1 MKTYCAYHPTRPAL
15 YNCPE
20 CETSYC
26 AECISKRPVN
36 QYGTKKVFYFCPKC
50 NVEAERLSLTNTI
63 TPFWNRLPK
72 FFVYPLHPRP
82 LLLMI
87 VLAVATIIF
96 TRANVFTLLI
106 RVAIWG
112 VMLKYSY
119 AALKTTA
126 HGSLSPPKINSETIS
141 DDFGVVFKQIGI
153 YIAVGI
159 AFGLVAAAVGPILG
173 ILFLLFA
180 ILSLPAMIIVL
191 AATSS
196 LLHALN
202 PMIFARMAWRIGW
215 GYLLM
220 YLFLGFLGS
229 APAFLGQYI
238 IAYLPAGTH
247 LFLWT
252 MAQSFY
258 TLISYHLMGYVIF
271 QYHEEIGYEVDIDE
285 EALSG
290 SGVPGERDADN
301 ELLNRVDIYIKEGRV
316 DDAISLIRDE
326 TGGSILDLDLA
337 ERYYN
342 LLKVK
347 QQTPE
352 MLTHGKSYLD
362 LLAQAGRKDKLC
374 EVYSE
379 CVSRNAGFTTSPA
392 TLLKIA
398 SSVNEAGNPRGA
410 IEAYKRFIKTHPK
423 NPLIPK
429 AYFLAANIVNEKLQ
443 NPQKAAGILKGILKN
458 FPNNEIVPYVER
470 YLRQITVS

>member
-1 MKTYCAYHPTRPAL
+1 MEAYCDYHPARPAL
-15 YNCPE
+15 WNCPE
-20 CETSYC
+20 CETSFC
-26 AECISKRPVN
+26 AACISKRPVH
-36 QYGTKKVFYFCPKC
+36 QYGTKKVFHFCPKC
-50 NVEAERLSLTNTI
+50 NVEAERLSLANTI

-72 FFVYPLHPRP
+72 FFVYPFHPRP
-82 LLLMI
+82 LLLMV
-87 VLAVATIIF
+87 VLAVATVLF
-96 TRANVFTLLI
+96 TRANVFTMLI
-106 RVAIWG
+106 RFAIWG

-119 AALKTTA
+119 AALKITA

-153 YIAVGI
+153 YITVGI
-159 AFGLVAAAVGPILG
+159 TFGLVAAAVGPILG
-173 ILFLLFA
+173 VLFLLFA

-202 PMIFARMAWRIGW
+202 PMVFARMAWRIGW

-229 APAFLGQYI
+229 APAFLGRYI

-285 EALSG
+285 EELSG

-301 ELLNRVDIYIKEGRV
+301 ELLNRVDIFIKEGRI

-326 TGGSILDLDLA
+326 TGGSISDLDLA

-352 MLTHGKSYLD
+352 MLKHGKSYLD
-362 LLAQAGRKDKLC
+362 LLAEAGQKDNLC

-379 CVSRNAGFTTSPA
+379 CVSRDAGFTTSPA

-443 NPQKAAGILKGILKN
+443 NPQKAAGILKGILKT
-458 FPNNEIVPYVER
+458 FPNHEIIPYVER